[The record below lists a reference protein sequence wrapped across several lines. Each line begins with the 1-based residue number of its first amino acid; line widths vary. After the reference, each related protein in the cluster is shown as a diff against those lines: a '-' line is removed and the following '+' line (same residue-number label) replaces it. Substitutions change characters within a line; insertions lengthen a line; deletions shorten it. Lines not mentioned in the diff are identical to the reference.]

1 MSDERRLMTGR
12 RGPRRAHP
20 FAWTACL
27 PIVLLPA
34 AAAFAEA
41 PCAPRAS
48 LLSELAD
55 KYSEAPSAHGLSSDG
70 TLVEVLTSDDGE
82 TWTIIISMP
91 NGTSCLV
98 ASGESWTAAQRLAQG
113 ETGI

>member
-1 MSDERRLMTGR
+1 MSDERLVATGR
-12 RGPRRAHP
+12 AGPRRAHP
-20 FAWTACL
+20 YAWAACL
-27 PIVLLPA
+27 PIILLPA
-34 AAAFAEA
+34 AAAYAET
-41 PCAPRAS
+41 PCAPRSS

-55 KYSEAPSAHGLSSDG
+55 KYSEAPAAHGISSDG
-70 TLVEVLTSDDGE
+70 TLVEVLTSDDGG